1 MTEIRKEDV
10 REFVKAI
17 NETSDLS
24 QDAKKRVRGLVNYYL
39 IWDAAWDAD
48 VVE

>member
-10 REFVKAI
+10 REFVRAI
-17 NETSDLS
+17 NEDSRIG
-24 QDAKKRVRGLVNYYL
+24 QDAKKRVRALVSYYL

>member
-1 MTEIRKEDV
+1 MSEIRKGDV
-10 REFVKAI
+10 RAFVEAI
-17 NETSDLS
+17 NEDDKMG